1 MTTPR
6 PHDAERTGLL
16 YAFAAFGVWGVVP
29 LFWHQL
35 NHVPAPEL
43 LAHRMVWS
51 APMLWFVA
59 RWRGTLDEV
68 GALVRDRRRL
78 PWLMLSA
85 VLLATN
91 WIVYLTA
98 VQTDRVVEAS
108 LGYFI
113 NPLVNV
119 LLGLVFLRERLR
131 PGQWASLALAVAGV
145 GVLVVR
151 AGVVPW
157 LSLLLAASFGL
168 YGLVRKQA
176 PAGALSGS
184 LVELGMLAVLG
195 SAFLGW
201 RGAHHLGALGHAD
214 ARTHALLLLGGL
226 VTAAPALWFAEA
238 ARRLPLSTLAFVQ
251 YLSPLGQLLVG
262 VLVYHEAF
270 DTPRAQG
277 FGLLWAALA
286 VYTLE
291 GRWTARRA

>member
-1 MTTPR
+1 MTTPS
-6 PHDAERTGLL
+6 PQDEARTGLL
-16 YAFAAFGVWGVVP
+16 YALAAFGVWGVVP

-51 APMLWFVA
+51 APMLVVVA

-68 GALVRDRRRL
+68 VTLARDRRRL
-78 PWLMLSA
+78 RWLVASA
-85 VLLATN
+85 VLMATN

-98 VQTDRVVEAS
+98 VQSDRVVEAS

-119 LLGLVFLRERLR
+119 LLGLLFLRERLR
-131 PGQWASLALAVAGV
+131 PGQWAALAVAMSGV
-145 GVLVVR
+145 GVLVLR
-151 AGVVPW
+151 AGMVPW
-157 LSLLLAASFGL
+157 LSLVLAGTFGL

-184 LVELGMLAVLG
+184 IVELGMLAVGGGTYL
-195 SAFLGW
+195 AW
-201 RGAHHLGALGHAD
+201 QGAHGAGALGHAD
-214 ARTHALLLLGGL
+214 LRTHALLLTGGL
-226 VTAAPALWFAEA
+226 VTAAPTLWFAEA

-270 DTPRAQG
+270 DLPRAQG
-277 FGLLWAALA
+277 FALIWAALA
-286 VYTLE
+286 LYTLVS
-291 GRWTARRA
+291 RWRARKA